1 MPEQFRHFFYAYFC
15 SFTLRL
21 LYLIIINL
29 LDAHMRAFIQI
40 AISSLKTALQEL
52 RVNKLRTLLSLLG
65 VTIGIFCIVAVF
77 TVLDSLEKNIKSS
90 VASLG
95 DDVLYIGKWPWMDE
109 GGVYKWWEY
118 WRRPVMTTR
127 ELNAIERKGQTV
139 RYATLSVSEGDITAK
154 QREHEVSGINGYAV
168 TNHFEKMQNF
178 EVDQGRYFNPAE
190 LSSGK
195 YVAVLGNEVYDELFP
210 GNTNPVGQT
219 VFFGSRR
226 YHVIGT
232 LRKAGDNMA
241 GFNFDRSIIFP
252 YAAAAGNM
260 DVSSLDADVTLMVKA
275 KEGIKTEELSYET
288 EGILRAIRRV
298 APGEKNDF
306 SINQLSQVTERLNAM
321 FAMID
326 LVGLVIAF
334 FSLLVGGFGIANI
347 MFVSVKER
355 TKIIGLKKAIGAPQ
369 HVILT
374 EFLLEAIILCII
386 GGLLG
391 IITVMLLGWVLTHF
405 VGFPVTL
412 SLRNFLIGISI
423 SSVVGI
429 LAGYIPARSA
439 ARLDPVVAIR
449 SN

>member
-1 MPEQFRHFFYAYFC
+1 
-15 SFTLRL
+15 
-21 LYLIIINL
+21 
-29 LDAHMRAFIQI
+29 MRAYLQI
-40 AISSLKTALQEL
+40 ALSSLKTALQEL

-77 TVLDSLEKNIKSS
+77 TVLNSLEKNIKTS
-90 VASLG
+90 VSSLG
-95 DDVLYIGKWPWMDE
+95 DDVLYVSKWPWMDE

-127 ELNAIERKGQTV
+127 ELNAVERQGQTV
-139 RYATLSVSEGDITAK
+139 KYATLSLSESDITAK
-154 QREHEVSGINGYAV
+154 QREHEVSGITGYAV
-168 TNHFEKMQNF
+168 TTHFEKMQHF
-178 EVDQGRYFNPAE
+178 EVAEGRYFNAAE

-195 YVAVLGNEVYDELFP
+195 YVAVLGHEVYEGLFP
-210 GNTNPVGQT
+210 SSTNPIGQL
-219 VFFGSRR
+219 VFFKGRR

-232 LRKAGDNMA
+232 LRKTGDNMA
-241 GFNFDRSIIFP
+241 GFNFDRCIIYP
-252 YAAAAGNM
+252 YFAAASTS
-260 DVSSLDADVTLMVKA
+260 DVNSLNADASLMIKA
-275 KEGIKTEELSYET
+275 KAGLSAEELSLEA

-298 APGEKNDF
+298 APGEKNNF
-306 SINQLSQVTERLNAM
+306 SINQLSQITDRLNTM

-355 TKIIGLKKAIGAPQ
+355 TKIIGLKKAIGARQ
-369 HVILT
+369 NIILA
-374 EFLLEAIILCII
+374 EFLLEAVMLCII

-391 IITVMLLGWVLTHF
+391 ILVVLLLGLLLTNLM
-405 VGFPVTL
+405 GFPVTL
-412 SLRNFLIGISI
+412 SFENFLIGISI